1 MKNAFRNLSRPFFG
15 NVHKLFIQKQYIPVS
30 NFSEAVG
37 RKQELKFDVTSL
49 DAAGKYEKFA
59 KVKDIINTRHYSLAT
74 RHRMILNVI

>member
-1 MKNAFRNLSRPFFG
+1 MLSKISAGHFFG

-49 DAAGKYEKFA
+49 EAAGKYDRYS
-59 KVKDIINTRHYSLAT
+59 KVKDNITRAL
-74 RHRMILNVI
+74 